1 MQHPNN
7 LTAAIDDFAKQ
18 LPDPKFS
25 LDSTIIAE
33 IKVKGRTTKVVAQKV
48 KGLVGLTW
56 KIDQVKADFF
66 N

>member
-1 MQHPNN
+1 MAHPNN

-18 LPDPKFS
+18 LPDPRFS
-25 LDSTIIAE
+25 PDSTIFAE
-33 IKVKGRTTKVVAQKV
+33 IKVKGRTMKVVAQKM

-56 KIDQVKADFF
+56 KVDQVKTDFF